1 MSAERGRGL
10 LWGQLLTGLEAARA
24 SLEIARRG
32 DCLLDDVERHML
44 TNAIATLGGIEQ
56 RAWAKANGPEKAP
69 RAPRSKR

>member
-24 SLEIARRG
+24 SLAIAQRS

-56 RAWAKANGPEKAP
+56 RAWAKTNGPDP
-69 RAPRSKR
+69 TSTKRRTKR